1 MPSGKIHDEIWRV
14 GLDYMLTG
22 TIVIFPLIFI
32 FGEVELFA
40 IFFGYLIGSFIEP
53 DLDQYAITTS
63 EARLYKWFKDF
74 GAFIVGYFTWYAYR
88 FKHRGIS
95 HFPIIGTLTRWIWM
109 LIPFMIYWIFS
120 GNYDGFL
127 ILKSKWLIYM
137 FIGNSI
143 SDLLHIGADR
153 NWFVMKIFY
162 KQVRKRKQKKY
173 TINNPLEFLVLKIRK
188 FKKNFKKRLN
198 KRLRRV

>member
-1 MPSGKIHDEIWRV
+1 MPSGKIHDQIWRV
-14 GLDYMLTG
+14 GLDYMLVATLS
-22 TIVIFPLIFI
+22 VIFPLII
-32 FGEVELFA
+32 FTGEVELIA
-40 IFFGYLIGSFIEP
+40 IFSGYLLGSFIEP

-63 EARLYKWFKDF
+63 EARLYKWFKDV

-95 HFPIIGTLTRWIWM
+95 HFPVIGTLTRWIWM
-109 LIPFMIYWIFS
+109 FFPFMIYWILS

-127 ILKSKWLIYM
+127 ILKNKWLIYM

-153 NWFVMKIFY
+153 DWFVMKIFY
-162 KQVRKRKQKKY
+162 RQIRKKKQKKY
-173 TINNPLEFLVLKIRK
+173 KIVNPLDKLTLRVNKI
-188 FKKNFKKRLN
+188 LN
-198 KRLRRV
+198 KR